1 MLDEQYYAFH
11 IIPLDSGTSTKGT
24 GPIKYLGD
32 DVELKALI
40 EVVNGVI
47 SQVYERCGSKSPK
60 FNLDI

>member
-40 EVVNGVI
+40 EVV
-47 SQVYERCGSKSPK
+47 RCGSKSPK